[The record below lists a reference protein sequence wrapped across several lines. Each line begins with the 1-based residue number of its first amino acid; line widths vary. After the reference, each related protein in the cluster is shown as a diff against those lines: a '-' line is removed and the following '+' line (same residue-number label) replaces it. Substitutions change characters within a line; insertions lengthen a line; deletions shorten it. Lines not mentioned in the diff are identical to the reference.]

1 MVVVLGGGFVFF
13 SFKTSVLLFERWE
26 GDAVVFVGDNDFLSS
41 DDGGFLTD

>member
-1 MVVVLGGGFVFF
+1 MIVVLGGVFVFF

-41 DDGGFLTD
+41 GDGGFLTD